1 MATHTD
7 GIAMFMGGR
16 WSRTI
21 NNCITFTE
29 EHVPESQVQW
39 FIDIVA
45 YLQFITGQ
53 IVIPRQCQIDEM
65 HATKVRNTKENS
77 IVIYYFKT
85 YNPPVLGGLSEGKE
99 SITPLTVIRNPYLWN
114 KNYRVR
120 GVYPRASK
128 SFQDKRINL
137 QSGIGRELGTHTE
150 VQLLVSEILGKCGVL
165 WLKLAA

>member
-1 MATHTD
+1 
-7 GIAMFMGGR
+7 
-16 WSRTI
+16 
-21 NNCITFTE
+21 
-29 EHVPESQVQW
+29 
-39 FIDIVA
+39 
-45 YLQFITGQ
+45 
-53 IVIPRQCQIDEM
+53 M

-137 QSGIGRELGTHTE
+137 
-150 VQLLVSEILGKCGVL
+150 
-165 WLKLAA
+165 